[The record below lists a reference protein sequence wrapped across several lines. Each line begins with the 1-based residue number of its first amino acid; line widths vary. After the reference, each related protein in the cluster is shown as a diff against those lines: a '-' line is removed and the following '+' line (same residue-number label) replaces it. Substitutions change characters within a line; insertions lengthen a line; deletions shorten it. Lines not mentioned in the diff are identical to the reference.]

1 MGAYMQNVADIPGNN
16 IVTVLTDGVHRTW
29 PTKPSLDTTVN
40 TVQWIGGRAS
50 KVTIPVDYDGVPP
63 MEFSSGAFVFR
74 PSLDGKIMTAIDIPC
89 IHPQGATPDLNSR
102 WASDVNNDGL
112 LDVVSTNLS
121 SPNYWFA
128 VMLSGAQYGH
138 GCERT
143 VIFPNVYPKSQQ
155 PSPLRDS
162 RPMRMMR
169 CADGK
174 VRIIYVGTIHWLRTG
189 IYLLDVNV
197 QQTDTGY
204 AVSYT
209 MADSIDWP
217 YLHFDGETDP
227 WIIQPVICVDDA
239 RNGHQYALV
248 NWQDGYHRNHSTT
261 VMYEVSNGKL
271 VERIST
277 NGIILTLGSQTF
289 DNAFDD
295 GEAII
300 GYGGGPTNQAAYQF
314 ARINEFY
321 RPFATLKPGTT
332 GSGMV
337 FIDDQL
343 NDGSRDLFMASST
356 SITLINFDLSP
367 TGVNEGK
374 TQWPSWVQLEAGF
387 LRLHLEH
394 PTSLT
399 VDVVNAVGQK
409 QLLLSGFQALAG
421 PSVIDIA
428 AQLQALPKGAWFIC
442 VHDGVRIASLSY
454 LR

>member
-1 MGAYMQNVADIPGNN
+1 
-16 IVTVLTDGVHRTW
+16 
-29 PTKPSLDTTVN
+29 
-40 TVQWIGGRAS
+40 
-50 KVTIPVDYDGVPP
+50 
-63 MEFSSGAFVFR
+63 
-74 PSLDGKIMTAIDIPC
+74 
-89 IHPQGATPDLNSR
+89 
-102 WASDVNNDGL
+102 
-112 LDVVSTNLS
+112 
-121 SPNYWFA
+121 
-128 VMLSGAQYGH
+128 
-138 GCERT
+138 
-143 VIFPNVYPKSQQ
+143 
-155 PSPLRDS
+155 
-162 RPMRMMR
+162 MRMMR

-174 VRIIYVGTIHWLRTG
+174 VRIIYIGTIHWLRTG

-227 WIIQPVICVDDA
+227 WIIQPVTCVDDA

-248 NWQDGYHRNHSTT
+248 NWQDGYHRNHNTT
-261 VMYEVSNGKL
+261 VMYEVSNGRL
-271 VERIST
+271 IERVST
-277 NGIILTLGSQTF
+277 NGTWMSYSTMTY

-295 GEAII
+295 GEAMIS
-300 GYGGGPTNQAAYQF
+300 YGHDGAYRF
-314 ARINEFY
+314 ARISEFY
-321 RPFATLKPGTT
+321 RPFAHIKDPDLLT
-332 GSGMV
+332 SFMV
-337 FIDDQL
+337 FIDDQFG
-343 NDGSRDLFMASST
+343 DGSRDLFSAVQARNQ
-356 SITLINFDLSP
+356 IALINFDLRP

-428 AQLQALPKGAWFIC
+428 AQLQALPKGAWFIR